1 MMTRRQFMGALTVLT
16 AACGSGL
23 GGVLAYRRRL
33 SMAELVP
40 AAVLPLRGAAVSL
53 RAPGGRNLRGVIEDV
68 TAVHHAARTGAPGT
82 EQISLVVAGDL
93 AEALSNRY
101 RVETDD
107 VNLGE
112 LDFLP
117 VGGTGRERR
126 LEAVITRIV

>member
-33 SMAELVP
+33 SLAEIVP
-40 AAVLPLRGAAVSL
+40 AAVLPLQGVAVSL
-53 RAPGGRNLRGVIEDV
+53 RASSGRTVRGVIEGV
-68 TAVHHAARTGAPGT
+68 TAVRRPSRAGAPGT
-82 EQISLVVAGDL
+82 EQISLLVAGDL
-93 AEALSNRY
+93 AESPSIRY
-101 RVETDD
+101 HVETDD

-117 VGGTGRERR
+117 VGGNGRARR